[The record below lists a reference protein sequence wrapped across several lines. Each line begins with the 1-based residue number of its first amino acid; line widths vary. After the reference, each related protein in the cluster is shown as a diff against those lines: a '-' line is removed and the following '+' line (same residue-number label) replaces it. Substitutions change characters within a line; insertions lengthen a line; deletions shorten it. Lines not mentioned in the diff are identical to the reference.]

1 MFMKSESFLIG
12 FQAFYFITDY
22 FNSFCD
28 SFRYSFFGFYISTF
42 SQHYYISLFL
52 KRASYGFRIIGSG
65 CIILITEFDDDTWST
80 FGYTIVGAL
89 SLFNNSS
96 KRALFSSFVRF
107 GSSTKYYPDE
117 ESSYIGVLSDNYI
130 GLF

>member
-1 MFMKSESFLIG
+1 M
-12 FQAFYFITDY
+12 
-22 FNSFCD
+22 
-28 SFRYSFFGFYISTF
+28 
-42 SQHYYISLFL
+42 

-65 CIILITEFDDDTWST
+65 CIILISTEFDDDTWST
-80 FGYTIVGAL
+80 FGYSIVGAL

-107 GSSTKYYPDE
+107 GSSTKYDQDE
-117 ESSYIGVLSDNYI
+117 ESSFIGVLSDNYI

>member
-1 MFMKSESFLIG
+1 MQVWFFVGLYTFTNELSFEIIKFSLLI
-12 FQAFYFITDY
+12 FSI
-22 FNSFCD
+22 
-28 SFRYSFFGFYISTF
+28 FRPT
-42 SQHYYISLFL
+42 
-52 KRASYGFRIIGSG
+52 SY
-65 CIILITEFDDDTWST
+65 ITEFDDDFWST

-117 ESSYIGVLSDNYI
+117 ESFYKGVLSDNYI

>member
-1 MFMKSESFLIG
+1 MIPSDTHSLDFIFLNFHNTI
-12 FQAFYFITDY
+12 AAKL
-22 FNSFCD
+22 
-28 SFRYSFFGFYISTF
+28 
-42 SQHYYISLFL
+42 YISLFL
-52 KRASYGFRIIGSG
+52 KRASYGFKIIGSG
-65 CIILITEFDDDTWST
+65 CIILITEFDDDSWST